1 MGDRSRFEEWEA
13 RLWERLARLLPA
25 AQDAESFRD
34 SREIGE
40 QEAGLWFL
48 LERLADLAVPVDE
61 ATLAEIEVLAEHWG
75 ERLSVHHRVDACA
88 KDPDRAATVRLVPD
102 SEVRSAVEDGTT
114 VLPWIECARCPSVL
128 ARAHAREASGR
139 PSQYAVR
146 YLVSR
151 ADAPEPEVFAPTEL
165 LRAFES
171 VLGCH

>member
-13 RLWERLARLLPA
+13 RLWERLAGLLPA

-48 LERLADLAVPVDE
+48 LERLADQAVPVDE
-61 ATLAEIEVLAEHWG
+61 TTLAEIEVLAEHWG
-75 ERLSVHHRVDACA
+75 ERLAVHYRVEACA
-88 KDPDRAATVRLVPD
+88 RDLDRAGSVRLVPD
-102 SEVRSAVEDGTT
+102 SEVQAAAADDLT

-128 ARAHAREASGR
+128 SRAHTREPSGR
-139 PSQYAVR
+139 PGLYATR
-146 YLVSR
+146 YLVTR
-151 ADAPEPEVFAPTEL
+151 ADTTETFAPTEL

-171 VLGCH
+171 VLACH